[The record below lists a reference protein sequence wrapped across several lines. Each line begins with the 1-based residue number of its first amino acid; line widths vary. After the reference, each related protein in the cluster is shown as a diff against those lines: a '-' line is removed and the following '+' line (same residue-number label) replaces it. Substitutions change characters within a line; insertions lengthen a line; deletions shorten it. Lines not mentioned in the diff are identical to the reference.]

1 MAPLP
6 KKKRPQSKKRSR
18 WSHSA
23 LKPTSLSTCPQCRN
37 LKPPHRICG
46 TCGYYAGQ
54 EILAVGP
61 TEGAEEQS

>member
-23 LKPTSLSTCPQCRN
+23 LKPASLSTCPQCRN
-37 LKPPHRICG
+37 LKLPHRVCT

>member
-23 LKPTSLSTCPQCRN
+23 LRPVSLSTCSQCHN
-37 LKPPHRICG
+37 LKLPHHVCG

-61 TEGAEEQS
+61 TESIEEQS

>member
-6 KKKRPQSKKRSR
+6 KKKRPQSRKRSR

-23 LKPTSLSTCPQCRN
+23 LRPISLSTCPQCRN
-37 LKPPHRICG
+37 LKLPHRVCG

-54 EILAVGP
+54 EILAVGS